1 MYSKKA
7 KKTALI
13 VVDMLKC
20 LTVEGGYNYYPT
32 AKEMIEDGYDDKIRQ
47 MRDHGCLVVWVGSA
61 LQHRSGYTATPH
73 EINPELAGRSL
84 AGDRGWIFTPC
95 CSSMALNTAEIPTTL
110 PP

>member
-47 MRDHGCLVVWVGSA
+47 MRDHGCLVVWAVSYTHLDVYKRQDHAIHLALKTKCIGGSVE
-61 LQHRSGYTATPH
+61 YI
-73 EINPELAGRSL
+73 E
-84 AGDRGWIFTPC
+84 C
-95 CSSMALNTAEIPTTL
+95 
-110 PP
+110 